1 MTDYLF
7 SNMPDLFDSLKDETW
22 FRIEKLLI
30 HKSYNLKLL
39 ISVYSSGIYFLV
51 IKCLTLNGENHIV
64 ASVLIKN
71 PKTYIGKVDFSE
83 HKIYF
88 ETKTIKDT
96 ETLLLER
103 LMAIKLSSYLKIKWN
118 AEKSLVKFDDKTILY
133 NTKNSFITVMV

>member
-30 HKSYNLKLL
+30 HKSYNLKLF
-39 ISVYSSGIYFLV
+39 ISVYRSGIYFLV

-71 PKTYIGKVDFSE
+71 PKTYIG
-83 HKIYF
+83 
-88 ETKTIKDT
+88 
-96 ETLLLER
+96 
-103 LMAIKLSSYLKIKWN
+103 
-118 AEKSLVKFDDKTILY
+118 
-133 NTKNSFITVMV
+133 